1 MEITLNSLL
10 AVCGGISC
18 IAAAV
23 NWIAKAVKAARAPD
37 QKQNERIK
45 ALEDK
50 TKEYDTFFAADKKR
64 LVRLEE
70 GNRITQRALLALLS
84 HGIDGNDTQAM
95 REAKKELQ
103 DFLIKS

>member
-1 MEITLNSLL
+1 MEITLNNLL

-18 IAAAV
+18 IAAAI

-37 QKQNERIK
+37 QKQNARIK

-50 TKEYDTFFAADKKR
+50 TKEYDTYFEADKKR
-64 LVRLEE
+64 LVKLEE

-84 HGIDGNDTQAM
+84 HGIDGNDVQAM
-95 REAKKELQ
+95 QESKKELQ
-103 DFLIKS
+103 EFLIKS